1 MKRVARHVCDDGPIP
16 EEQETEGQRQL
27 HSLLLQQL
35 HTDVNIDRCV
45 AKKKCFAPATLYKP
59 FGKQAAGVRS
69 LAQFQALQDG
79 EQELASLRE
88 LGLTD
93 TEIELW
99 RSRDQS
105 KSGERSRGVSAAPDA
120 RDERLQVIRDKM
132 AARAELLT
140 RPQRFSASRALS
152 RREMEIERALFH
164 GNDRCSFLTAL
175 YHQEED
181 SQNDQQGATSCK
193 PVDTLYRDFLK
204 DQQKDLVVSAEPVP
218 SIRPDF
224 SHTDISHKQS
234 TLKGTDPDQ
243 SCAFEDCTTTSS
255 SSHELQTAINMNTQ
269 THSLNQ
275 GKCSRLAISQKIAV
289 NQPIGHLTAFSGQGQ
304 DSPMTVSGRIEEISN
319 EEIANNRETEEGIR
333 RISRFRNYQRGE
345 PSSVLCVKNMSLRA
359 SLAQLVSLFSRF
371 QKGEAKPILYR
382 LLTGRLK
389 GQAFITFS
397 DIETAQAALE
407 MLNGYRLLDK
417 PLVIEFGRER
427 KDPNSGN
434 CCRNTSITTVQ
445 GSVELCK
452 D

>member
-1 MKRVARHVCDDGPIP
+1 PIRSTFIRKYSNAGGSLHRVARHVCDDGPIP

-175 YHQEED
+175 YHQ
-181 SQNDQQGATSCK
+181 
-193 PVDTLYRDFLK
+193 
-204 DQQKDLVVSAEPVP
+204 
-218 SIRPDF
+218 
-224 SHTDISHKQS
+224 
-234 TLKGTDPDQ
+234 
-243 SCAFEDCTTTSS
+243 
-255 SSHELQTAINMNTQ
+255 
-269 THSLNQ
+269 
-275 GKCSRLAISQKIAV
+275 
-289 NQPIGHLTAFSGQGQ
+289 
-304 DSPMTVSGRIEEISN
+304 
-319 EEIANNRETEEGIR
+319 
-333 RISRFRNYQRGE
+333 
-345 PSSVLCVKNMSLRA
+345 
-359 SLAQLVSLFSRF
+359 
-371 QKGEAKPILYR
+371 
-382 LLTGRLK
+382 
-389 GQAFITFS
+389 

>member
-1 MKRVARHVCDDGPIP
+1 LHRVARHVCDDGPIP

-175 YHQEED
+175 YHQGWINHTNDKMINYYYYLED

-243 SCAFEDCTTTSS
+243 SW
-255 SSHELQTAINMNTQ
+255 
-269 THSLNQ
+269 
-275 GKCSRLAISQKIAV
+275 KCSRLAISQKIAV
-289 NQPIGHLTAFSGQGQ
+289 NH
-304 DSPMTVSGRIEEISN
+304 PMTVSGRIEEISN